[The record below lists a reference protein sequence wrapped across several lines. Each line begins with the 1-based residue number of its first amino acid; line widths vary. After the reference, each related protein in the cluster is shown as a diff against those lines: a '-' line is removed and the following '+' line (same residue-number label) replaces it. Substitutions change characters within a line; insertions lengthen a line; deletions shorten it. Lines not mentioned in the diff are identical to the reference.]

1 MKKVLLS
8 QAINPAGMKILEG
21 KVEPVILTDSTVE
34 TTRKMVVDVEGIIL
48 RTNIKVTREIIESA
62 PKLKIISRTG
72 AGVDNVD
79 VAAATEKGI
88 LVCDTPGVNSNS
100 VAEQT
105 LAILLGLAKQ
115 LKIMDKAVSEGN
127 WKTRNTGKAVDIEG
141 KTLGLIGI
149 GRIGSLVA
157 DKCRQAFNMK
167 VIAYDP
173 YVKQIEGIELYPN
186 IDQVFQ
192 EADFISI
199 HVPYMKQTHH
209 LVNAKMLNL
218 MKPDAYL
225 INTSRGPLVDE
236 KALIEV
242 LEKSSIAG
250 AGLDV
255 FEKEPPST
263 DNPLLRL
270 NNVILTPH
278 SSALSRECVM
288 KVHITA
294 AQAVVD
300 FLSGKKPHSVFNE
313 EGLCKKGYLQILA

>member
-8 QAINPAGMKILEG
+8 QAINPAGMKVLEG
-21 KVEPVILTDSTVE
+21 KVEPVILADLTVE
-34 TTRKMVVDVEGIIL
+34 TIKKMVADVEGIIL
-48 RTNIKVTREIIESA
+48 RTNIKVTREIIEAA
-62 PKLKIISRTG
+62 PCLKIISRTG

-88 LVCDTPGVNSNS
+88 LVCDTLGVNSNS

-115 LKIMDKAVSEGN
+115 LKIMNKAMCEGN
-127 WKTRNTGKAVDIEG
+127 WKIRNDSKTVDVEG

-157 DKCRQAFNMK
+157 YKCRQAFNMK

-173 YVKQIEGIELYPN
+173 YVKQAEGIELYSSL
-186 IDQVFQ
+186 DQVFQ

-199 HVPYMKQTHH
+199 HVPYVEQTHH
-209 LVNAKMLNL
+209 LVNAKLLNL
-218 MKPDAYL
+218 MKPDAYF

-242 LEKSSIAG
+242 LEKGSIAG

-255 FEKEPPST
+255 FEKEPPSL

-278 SSALSRECVM
+278 SSALSRECEM

-313 EGLCKKGYLQILA
+313 ESLRKKGYLQILA

>member
-8 QAINPAGMKILEG
+8 QVINPAGMKVLEG
-21 KVEPVILTDSTVE
+21 KVELVILADTTVE
-34 TTRKMVVDVEGIIL
+34 TIKKMVIDVEGIIL
-48 RTNIKVTREIIESA
+48 RTNIKVTREIMEAA
-62 PKLKIISRTG
+62 PSLKIISRTG
-72 AGVDNVD
+72 AGVDNVE

-105 LAILLGLAKQ
+105 LGILLGLAKQ

-127 WKTRNTGKAVDIEG
+127 WKIRSTGKAVDVDG

-157 DKCRQAFNMK
+157 YKCRQAFNMK

-173 YVKQIEGIELYPN
+173 YVKQAEGIKLYSSL
-186 IDQVFQ
+186 DQVFQ

-199 HVPYMKQTHH
+199 HVPYIEQTHH
-209 LVNAKMLNL
+209 LVNAKLLNL

-242 LEKSSIAG
+242 LEKGSIAG

-255 FEKEPPST
+255 FEKEPPSL

-278 SSALSRECVM
+278 SSALSRECEM

-300 FLSGKKPHSVFNE
+300 FLEGRQPKYIYNKKE
-313 EGLCKKGYLQILA
+313 LQLK

>member
-1 MKKVLLS
+1 
-8 QAINPAGMKILEG
+8 
-21 KVEPVILTDSTVE
+21 
-34 TTRKMVVDVEGIIL
+34 
-48 RTNIKVTREIIESA
+48 
-62 PKLKIISRTG
+62 
-72 AGVDNVD
+72 
-79 VAAATEKGI
+79 
-88 LVCDTPGVNSNS
+88 
-100 VAEQT
+100 
-105 LAILLGLAKQ
+105 
-115 LKIMDKAVSEGN
+115 
-127 WKTRNTGKAVDIEG
+127 
-141 KTLGLIGI
+141 
-149 GRIGSLVA
+149 
-157 DKCRQAFNMK
+157 
-167 VIAYDP
+167 
-173 YVKQIEGIELYPN
+173 LYPN

-313 EGLCKKGYLQILA
+313 EGLRKKGYLQILA

>member
-8 QAINPAGMKILEG
+8 QAINPAGMNVLKNKVDPIILA
-21 KVEPVILTDSTVE
+21 DSSMGNVK
-34 TTRKMVVDVEGIIL
+34 KMVVDIEGIIL
-48 RTNIKVTREIIESA
+48 RTNIKITREIIESA

-79 VAAATEKGI
+79 VVAATEKGI
-88 LVCDTPGVNSNS
+88 LVCHAPGVNSIS

-115 LKIMDKAVSEGN
+115 LKIMDKAVCEGN
-127 WKTRNTGKAVDIEG
+127 WKIRNAGKAVDIEG

-157 DKCRQAFNMK
+157 DKCRLAFNMK

-186 IDQVFQ
+186 LDQVFQ

-199 HVPYMKQTHH
+199 HVPYMEQTHH
-209 LVNAKMLNL
+209 LVNAKLLSL

-225 INTSRGPLVDE
+225 INTARGSLIDE
-236 KALIEV
+236 KALIEA
-242 LEKSSIAG
+242 LEKGSIAG

-255 FEKEPPST
+255 FEKEPPSS
-263 DNPLLRL
+263 NNSLLRL

-278 SSALSRECVM
+278 SSALARECVM

-300 FLSGKKPHSVFNE
+300 FLSGKKPRSIFNE
-313 EGLCKKGYLQILA
+313 EGLRKKGYL

>member
-8 QAINPAGMKILEG
+8 QAINPAGMKVLEG
-21 KVEPVILTDSTVE
+21 KVEPVILADLTVE
-34 TTRKMVVDVEGIIL
+34 TIKKMVADVEGIIL
-48 RTNIKVTREIIESA
+48 RTNIKVTREIIEAA
-62 PKLKIISRTG
+62 PCLKIISRTG

-115 LKIMDKAVSEGN
+115 LKIMNKAMCEGN
-127 WKTRNTGKAVDIEG
+127 WKIRNDSKTVDVEG

-157 DKCRQAFNMK
+157 YKCRQAFNMK

-173 YVKQIEGIELYPN
+173 YVKQAEGIELCPN
-186 IDQVFQ
+186 LDQVFK

-199 HVPYMKQTHH
+199 HVPYMEQTHH
-209 LVNAKMLNL
+209 LVNAKLLNL

-236 KALIEV
+236 KALIEA
-242 LEKSSIAG
+242 LEKGSIAG

-255 FEKEPPST
+255 FEKEPPSP
-263 DNPLLRL
+263 DNPLLRF
-270 NNVILTPH
+270 NNVIVTPH
-278 SSALSRECVM
+278 SSALSRECIM

-300 FLSGKKPHSVFNE
+300 FFNGKKPHSVFNE
-313 EGLCKKGYLQILA
+313 EGLRKKGYL